1 MRKRIGFARAMI
13 LNPEIMLYDEPTTGL
28 DAITSGEISILIVET
43 QKKFQTSSIIITHDM
58 QCAKICG
65 NRLMVIHEGKFI
77 ADGTYEELENS
88 DNKLVS
94 AFFQ

>member
-1 MRKRIGFARAMI
+1 
-13 LNPEIMLYDEPTTGL
+13 
-28 DAITSGEISILIVET
+28 
-43 QKKFQTSSIIITHDM
+43 
-58 QCAKICG
+58 
-65 NRLMVIHEGKFI
+65 MVIHEGKFI